1 MFYYTFNTQIGWITA
16 ISSNSGIMKI
26 SLPERSSKIS
36 ISQFK
41 NEIDLY
47 EFDSSK
53 FKEITEK
60 IQSYFEG
67 HLIDFTDI
75 AIDFSQMSNFQ
86 KITLNQCRRIKIGET
101 KSYKW
106 LAEKINKPKAY
117 RAIGNALSKNPI
129 PIIIPC
135 HRIIYSNGNY
145 GGYMGKMKKV
155 SFKKK
160 LLEIESK

>member
-1 MFYYTFNTQIGWITA
+1 MGWITA

-26 SLPERSSKIS
+26 SLPEKSSKIS

-60 IQSYFEG
+60 LQSYFEG
-67 HLIDFTDI
+67 YLIDFADI
-75 AIDFSQMSNFQ
+75 AIDFSKMSNFQ
-86 KITLNQCRRIKIGET
+86 KITLRQCRTIKIGET

-106 LAEKINKPKAY
+106 LAEKINQPKAY
-117 RAIGNALSKNPI
+117 RAIGNVLSKNPI

-145 GGYMGKMKKV
+145 GGYMGKIKKV

-160 LLEIESK
+160 LLEIESKYDKS